1 MGRMT
6 KPRITHPCG
15 LALTPARPRGT
26 QAGFSILE
34 VLIAIIILS
43 FGMLGAVGMQ
53 AAALQSNKEARY
65 QAMAT
70 TFARELAEEMRG
82 NHNIAINPDP
92 ALNPFLMTFSDSSAI
107 AAPASNCF
115 TSACPDATAVA
126 VWNVADWQTRVR
138 AALPSPR
145 ITVCFDQTPFDG
157 SGNPQWG
164 CTDDGDA
171 TVVKIGW
178 TRSNTAGT
186 LEFASS
192 SGAPLVIVP
201 LTAGS
206 PE

>member
-1 MGRMT
+1 MT
-6 KPRITHPCG
+6 KTKNTGARS
-15 LALTPARPRGT
+15 LTQMSNRLRGT
-26 QAGFSILE
+26 QVGFSILE

-82 NHNIAINPDP
+82 NHNIAINPDV
-92 ALNPFLMTFSDSSAI
+92 ALNPFLMAFSDSDTI
-107 AAPASNCF
+107 APPASNCF
-115 TSACPDATAVA
+115 TAACPDATAVA
-126 VWNVADWQTRVR
+126 AWNIADWQTRVR

-145 ITVCFDQTPFDG
+145 VTVCFDQAPFDG
-157 SGNPQWG
+157 AGNAQWG
-164 CTDDGDA
+164 CTNDGDA

-186 LEFASS
+186 LEFANT
-192 SGAPLVIVP
+192 SGAPLVTVP